1 MKLTP
6 EQHHRMTLLLKS
18 VPFRRLLGTV
28 VVMDDTQLEMLERS
42 EAGETLE
49 DQDFTY
55 KHLMT
60 GDQYDEYQSLHAYFE
75 ELLGVSE

>member
-1 MKLTP
+1 MKLTS

-42 EAGETLE
+42 ESGEALE
-49 DQDFTY
+49 DQVFTY
-55 KHLMT
+55 KYLMT

-75 ELLGVSE
+75 ELLGASE